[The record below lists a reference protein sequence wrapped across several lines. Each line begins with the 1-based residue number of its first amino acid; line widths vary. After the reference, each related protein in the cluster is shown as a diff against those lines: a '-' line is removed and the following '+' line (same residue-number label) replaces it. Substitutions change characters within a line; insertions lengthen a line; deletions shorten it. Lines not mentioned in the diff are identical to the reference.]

1 MGTFIARG
9 TEIVDADCKCL
20 FLHEDIAVVDI
31 LQWVRSNL
39 NTHFCLLNFVT
50 FFYIITLRSLLL

>member
-39 NTHFCLLNFVT
+39 NTHF
-50 FFYIITLRSLLL
+50 